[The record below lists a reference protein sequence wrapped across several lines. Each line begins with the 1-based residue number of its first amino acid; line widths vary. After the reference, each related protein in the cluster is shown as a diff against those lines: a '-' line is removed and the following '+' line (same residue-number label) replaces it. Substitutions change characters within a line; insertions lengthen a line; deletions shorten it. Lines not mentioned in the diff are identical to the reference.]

1 MSDGGADAG
10 VKGYQAVVASGR
22 IGCGGDADGDSG
34 GGTDRGWGGDGQSG
48 DGDRLSQWED
58 NVDRLT
64 LGTEPNSTLAYA
76 LVLEHHYPIMSTL
89 GDSGG
94 WLDIYIYISLVKK
107 LMMTGHQWYKTF

>member
-1 MSDGGADAG
+1 MSGGRAETGATG
-10 VKGYQAVVASGR
+10 IQAVVGIGR
-22 IGCGGDADGDSG
+22 VGCGGGEDGGSG
-34 GGTDRGWGGDGQSG
+34 GGTDRGAGGCGWGG

-94 WLDIYIYISLVKK
+94 WLDIYIYI
-107 LMMTGHQWYKTF
+107 TC

>member
-1 MSDGGADAG
+1 MW
-10 VKGYQAVVASGR
+10 
-22 IGCGGDADGDSG
+22 GDADDGSG
-34 GGTDRGWGGDGQSG
+34 GVTDEGSGRDGKLGDR
-48 DGDRLSQWED
+48 DGERLSQWED

-94 WLDIYIYISLVKK
+94 WLDIYIYI
-107 LMMTGHQWYKTF
+107 TC